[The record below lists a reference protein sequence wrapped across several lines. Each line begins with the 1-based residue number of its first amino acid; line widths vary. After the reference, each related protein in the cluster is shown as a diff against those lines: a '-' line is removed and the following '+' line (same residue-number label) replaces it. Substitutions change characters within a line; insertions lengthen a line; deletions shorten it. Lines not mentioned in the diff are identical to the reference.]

1 MTDYTSIV
9 LLCEDRQQEV
19 FARQFLRSRGIEKH
33 QIYPDVNPKGKGAG
47 EQYVREKYPR
57 YVKSYREKAIH
68 LSNALVV
75 LTDADNLTVQARLQ
89 CLADELQKSG
99 EPPRAPKERI
109 GVFVPKRNIET
120 WIYFLQGQ
128 SVDEETA
135 YPKFTGNES
144 VCKPYV
150 KALAQNYRQ
159 PLPDYAP
166 TSLTA
171 ACRETARIFP
181 EDG

>member
-19 FARQFLRSRGIEKH
+19 FARHFLMSRGIEKH
-33 QIYPDVNPKGKGAG
+33 QIYPDINPKGKGAG

-57 YVKSYREKAIH
+57 YVKSYRKKANN

-89 CLADELQKSG
+89 RLDDELQKSG

-109 GVFVPKRNIET
+109 GLFVPKRNIET
-120 WIYFLQGQ
+120 WIHFLKNPP
-128 SVDEETA
+128 VNEEKV
-135 YPKFTGNES
+135 YQKFHRDES

-150 KALAQNYRQ
+150 TALAQNYRQ
-159 PLPDYAP
+159 PLPETAP
-166 TSLTA
+166 ASLKT
-171 ACRETARIFP
+171 ACRELPRIFP
-181 EDG
+181 DEV